1 MATQGGIR
9 IFDLHCDTLD
19 CLSMRDAGP
28 VSGYAA
34 GVTEADDLLRNGLQ
48 LSLERMA
55 AAGSWCQCFAAWVPD
70 DLSGT
75 GLTPHAFYNRV
86 AAYLRGQVAAH
97 PDAVAQVRDGRRVPD
112 ALAGGRV
119 AAMLTVENASPLE
132 DGLDVLDQMR
142 DDGVKMIT
150 LTWNGQNC
158 VGSGNATSE
167 GLSAFG
173 VRAVHRME
181 ELRII
186 ADVSH
191 LNDAGFRDLLTCSS
205 RPFVASHSNSRAVC
219 GHPRNLTDY
228 EFQAIAER
236 GGLVGINYY
245 RAFVSERFDGGRL
258 PGPGRPELTFDELS
272 RHIDHFLE
280 LGGEKVISLGSD
292 FDGSATPSWLGGAA
306 DVPAFRARVASRFG
320 EDVAERMFFQ
330 NAAEFF
336 FRNEES

>member
-1 MATQGGIR
+1 MSAQDGIR

-19 CLSMRDAGP
+19 CLSMRNAGP
-28 VSGYAA
+28 IAEYAS
-34 GVTEADDLLRNGLQ
+34 GVTEGADLLHNGLQ

-55 AAGSWCQCFAAWVPD
+55 RAGSWCQCFAVWVPD
-70 DLSGT
+70 DLAGT
-75 GLTPHAFYNRV
+75 GLAPHAFYNRV
-86 AAYLRGQVAAH
+86 SAYFRDQVAAH
-97 PDAVAQVRDGRRVPD
+97 PAELAQVRDGRQVQD

-132 DGLDVLDQMR
+132 DGLEVLDQMSA
-142 DDGVKMIT
+142 DGVKMIT

-158 VGSGNATSE
+158 VGSGNRTSE

-173 VRAVHRME
+173 VKAVRRME
-181 ELRII
+181 ELRIV

-191 LNDAGFRDLLTCSS
+191 LNDAGFRDLLAHSS

-245 RAFVSERFDGGRL
+245 RAFVSDRFDGGAL

-272 RHIDHFLE
+272 YHIDHFLE
-280 LGGEKVISLGSD
+280 LGGEKVIALGSD
-292 FDGSATPSWLGGAA
+292 FDGSATPSWLGGAS
-306 DVPAFRARVASRFG
+306 DLPAFRAQVAGRFG

-336 FRNEES
+336 SRNEES